1 MALSWK
7 ENYATIIK
15 AKTWDESVEGYKIT
29 NVLGLAFNYYLAYT
43 KFITGFD
50 VTLDF
55 GIKCEFFFA
64 DTYKVGWANETAF
77 GKSKGTELE
86 DLGLRIYN
94 RLQSL
99 VTARE
104 EVIENRITL
113 IEEDAAEIERRSNV
127 VGIDDLGG
135 GTSAEVWL
143 TNKTITTPILTV
155 ECAVTATINSGGTF
169 LTVSPAGVAV
179 LGPLIEFG

>member
-64 DTYKVGWANETAF
+64 DTYKRGWANETAF
-77 GKSKGTELE
+77 TKSKGTELTE
-86 DLGLRIYN
+86 LKLTIYN
-94 RLQSL
+94 YLQSM
-99 VTARE
+99 VGSKKTVATE
-104 EVIENRITL
+104 DIT
-113 IEEDAAEIERRSNV
+113 V
-127 VGIDDLGG
+127 
-135 GTSAEVWL
+135 AEVVVAQVEERQIAIRQDTQERVDL
-143 TNKTITTPILTV
+143 MSVTTGTESRKTNILMWG
-155 ECAVTATINSGGTF
+155 ADGMLFTATNAFAVYAPQVF
-169 LTVSPAGVAV
+169 LNGELVE
-179 LGPLIEFG
+179 LG